1 MIKIDKL
8 RSVYLITR
16 TENGEIKLQ
25 TQRDDYKTAKAY
37 AKALGKKH
45 KVKVKDNVKA
55 DDCTN

>member
-8 RSVYLITR
+8 RGVFLITR

-25 TQRDDYKTAKAY
+25 TQREDYKIAKSY

-45 KVKVKDNVKA
+45 KSKVKDNVK
-55 DDCTN
+55 TENRSI

>member
-8 RSVYLITR
+8 RSTYLITR

-25 TQRDDYKTAKAY
+25 TQRSDYAEAKAY

-45 KVKVKDNVKA
+45 KSKVKDNVKA
-55 DDCTN
+55 ENRSI

>member
-1 MIKIDKL
+1 MVKIDKL

-16 TENGEIKLQ
+16 TENGAIKLQ
-25 TQRDDYKTAKAY
+25 TQRSDYKTAKAY

>member
-8 RSVYLITR
+8 RNTYLITL

-25 TQRDDYKTAKAY
+25 TQREDYKTAKAY

-45 KVKVKDNVKA
+45 NDKVKDNVK
-55 DDCTN
+55 TEHRSV